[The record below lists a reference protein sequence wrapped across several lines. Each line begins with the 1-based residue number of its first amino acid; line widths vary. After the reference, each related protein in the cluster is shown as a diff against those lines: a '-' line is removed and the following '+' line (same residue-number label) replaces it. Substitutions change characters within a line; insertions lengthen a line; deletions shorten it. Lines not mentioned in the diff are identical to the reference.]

1 MQLRVLFILVSGL
14 LSLPVTAQRIT
25 WGLEW
30 GVAGTV
36 FSHHDYQYTTLEG
49 HHIDQH
55 FNDTQFHVQGLMTA
69 RIGLQTSP
77 RMNVSLG
84 GGWQGLQYGIRCI
97 PVSLRMT
104 YVWSADPEGAGVATF
119 LEGGIGIK
127 ENLKGKEGYFAKAGL
142 SYRIPLGYG
151 VRLCMNAA
159 AQGSFCQPA
168 IYDPY
173 DLIYVDE
180 NHLEYSYRFSLAPVM
195 SISLEF

>member
-1 MQLRVLFILVSGL
+1 MRLRILFILVSGL
-14 LSLPVTAQRIT
+14 LGLPVTAQRIT

-30 GVAGTV
+30 GIAGTV

-55 FNDTQFHVQGLMTA
+55 FNDAQFHVQGLMTA
-69 RIGLQTSP
+69 RIGLQTS
-77 RMNVSLG
+77 RRLNVSLVS
-84 GGWQGLQYGIRCI
+84 GWQGLQYEIRCI
-97 PVSLRMT
+97 PVSLRVT
-104 YVWSADPEGAGVATF
+104 YAMGADPEDAGISTF

-127 ENLKGKEGYFAKAGL
+127 ENLKGKEGYFAKTGL

-151 VRLCMNAA
+151 TRLCMNAA

-173 DLIYVDE
+173 DTIYVDE
-180 NHLEYSYRFSLAPVM
+180 SHLEYSYRFSLAPVV